1 MGALDHLIDCLPH
14 KPPALFVDEV
24 FDCVPRQHVRG
35 AVDFPEG
42 HRVFENHLPGE
53 PMVPGVIII
62 EALAQVSGLIMV
74 GAGGETGAIRGYLG
88 EVRRIRFRRPVRPG
102 ERVSLA
108 SRLVQAFGSAAVFE
122 VVATV
127 EEAVVCEGEIV
138 VAGSGGGE
146 EIGGSR

>member
-1 MGALDHLIDCLPH
+1 MGDFDHLIDRLPH

-24 FDCVPRQHVRG
+24 FDCVPMQHVRG

-53 PMVPGVIII
+53 PMVPGVILI
-62 EALAQVSGLIMV
+62 EALTQVSGLILAS
-74 GAGGETGAIRGYLG
+74 AGEGEGTIRGYLG

-108 SRLVQAFGSAAVFE
+108 ARLVQAFGRAAVFE
-122 VVATV
+122 VTASVNDAI
-127 EEAVVCEGEIV
+127 VCEGEIV
-138 VAGSGGGE
+138 VAVSERGEGSSE
-146 EIGGSR
+146 T